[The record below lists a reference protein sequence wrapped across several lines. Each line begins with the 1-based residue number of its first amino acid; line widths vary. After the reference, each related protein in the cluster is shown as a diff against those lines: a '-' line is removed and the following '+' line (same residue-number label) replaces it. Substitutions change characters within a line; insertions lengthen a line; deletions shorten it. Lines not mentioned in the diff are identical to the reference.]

1 MYFGYV
7 IRVFWF
13 FDSSILVL
21 CLVIDWIVEALL
33 NLGLENRA
41 IAPTLMNST
50 SSRSH
55 TVLTLHVEQRNMGG
69 GEYAAADQ
77 LDTHAGPG
85 RSSVGKAARLG
96 SSTGYSRIV
105 RSKLLMVDLAGSER
119 VRRTVSKGTRLSEA
133 KSINTSLSAL
143 GNVIAALAD
152 PHIGHIPYRDSKLT
166 RLLQESLG
174 GTASTA
180 LIATVGPAAINY
192 GETLSTLLFATR
204 CMAVKTTPIQHEE
217 IDYADLC
224 TRLQEKLSGIESEYT
239 EKMLQQQDRY
249 ESIIRDL
256 NTQVCLPASTYKH
269 LQGGGGPW

>member
-1 MYFGYV
+1 M
-7 IRVFWF
+7 
-13 FDSSILVL
+13 
-21 CLVIDWIVEALL
+21 

-55 TVLTLHVEQRNMGG
+55 TVLTLNIEQRNIGG
-69 GEYAAADQ
+69 DASQNNQDGGVLE
-77 LDTHAGPG
+77 THAGPG
-85 RSSVGKAARLG
+85 RSSAGKPARVG

-152 PHIGHIPYRDSKLT
+152 PHIGHVPYRDSKLT
-166 RLLQESLG
+166 RLLQDSLG

-204 CMAVKTTPIQHEE
+204 CMAVKTTPVQHEE

-224 TRLQEKLSGIESEYT
+224 TRVQEKLSTIESEYT
-239 EKMLQQQDRY
+239 EKMLQQQDKY

-256 NTQVCLPASTYKH
+256 HTQVCVRALHICWY
-269 LQGGGGPW
+269 